1 MRISDW
7 SSDVCSSDL
16 HGDAEPA
23 AVGHR
28 AVEILREF
36 ARVVA
41 VEPIFIVERR
51 ADGANALANRVEI
64 LFGRK
69 WAGGGHNLSPWSG
82 AGKRAARGLQM
93 GNIVHLAVDAE
104 RAGVGAGRKGIDDFL
119 GFGDLLIG
127 GAEAADRKRTR
138 LNSSP

>member
-1 MRISDW
+1 MREPCRYPPRPHRDRLCGPEARADIF
-7 SSDVCSSDL
+7 L
-16 HGDAEPA
+16 GHGDGETA

-28 AVEILREF
+28 AVKILREL
-36 ARVVA
+36 ACIDA

-51 ADGANALANRVEI
+51 ADGANALAKRVEI

-93 GNIVHLAVDAE
+93 GNI
-104 RAGVGAGRKGIDDFL
+104 
-119 GFGDLLIG
+119 
-127 GAEAADRKRTR
+127 DRK
-138 LNSSP
+138 SVV